1 MLTVSANVGA
11 RLALISST
19 ATALNSQSTAVAK
32 QISNLRDV
40 DYVSATAQYSQQYL
54 ALQAAQSS
62 YAQIG
67 QLSLFK
73 YL

>member
-1 MLTVSANVGA
+1 M
-11 RLALISST
+11 ALISST
-19 ATALNSQSTAVAK
+19 ATALNNQGTAVAK
-32 QISNLRDV
+32 QVSNLRDV
-40 DYVSATAQYSQQYL
+40 DYATATALYSQQYL
-54 ALQAAQSS
+54 ALQAAQAS